1 MGVCVSFDTDYGISS
16 SQIRQSCC
24 KIILIASAWP
34 NKAWFTELLEL
45 SVHDPIKLLLIPKLL
60 MQPGRPLFHN
70 CPELLNLHAWML
82 QGNPSLNSGF
92 PRLQL
97 SEFQLRKGN
106 PRESFMTINGKSSVI
121 GVVDGRLIR
130 SMPLFPCLLSFYC
143 TYLNNINCVRL

>member
-24 KIILIASAWP
+24 KIILIASAGP

-45 SVHDPIKLLLIPKLL
+45 SVHDPIKLPLIPKLL

-92 PRLQL
+92 SAATAERISAPQ
-97 SEFQLRKGN
+97 RKSTKK
-106 PRESFMTINGKSSVI
+106 RCDHK
-121 GVVDGRLIR
+121 
-130 SMPLFPCLLSFYC
+130 
-143 TYLNNINCVRL
+143 